1 MFDYDLTDSIL
12 FKKIYTDTL
21 FKLLYKFFKEMISFI
36 VFLIWQVR
44 FSLNS
49 YGYVFNTP
57 LILFKIIK
65 KGGCLQPPKAEGGHY
80 DRFPKVRKRK
90 FQRGKRN
97 KRFRTEKRDDLIFG
111 RRFTKRPNINIPFT
125 LSKKQNIYKIP
136 FPFSSL
142 SRYRIIAETYKESFT

>member
-65 KGGCLQPPKAEGGHY
+65 KGGCKQPPGAEGGHY
-80 DRFPKVRKRK
+80 DRFPRVRK
-90 FQRGKRN
+90 Q
-97 KRFRTEKRDDLIFG
+97 E
-111 RRFTKRPNINIPFT
+111 
-125 LSKKQNIYKIP
+125 
-136 FPFSSL
+136 FS
-142 SRYRIIAETYKESFT
+142 AK

>member
-1 MFDYDLTDSIL
+1 MTDSIL

-65 KGGCLQPPKAEGGHY
+65 KGGFYSLPRRKAVINDRLPRVRKPLFSEVIKKIKVFEKKRKDDIRKKIHQKAEY
-80 DRFPKVRKRK
+80 
-90 FQRGKRN
+90 QY
-97 KRFRTEKRDDLIFG
+97 
-111 RRFTKRPNINIPFT
+111 PFH
-125 LSKKQNIYKIP
+125 
-136 FPFSSL
+136 
-142 SRYRIIAETYKESFT
+142 A